1 MKRRLW
7 KACILIFAFSFMMMG
22 CKKNVGT
29 PEDNAI
35 PKEKEE
41 EPVAHIY
48 GFSAIT
54 MDNPFYK
61 ALEGTVRNE
70 VEMLGSTLITED
82 PKGDA
87 NTQAQQIQNMIDRGV
102 EAIFL
107 SPVDWEKI
115 TPSLNSLKEA
125 DVKIINI
132 DTQVKEIEA
141 VDTYIGSDNL
151 KAGELC
157 GEYMIE
163 DFSEGGAI
171 GILECQA
178 VNSIKERIKSFEE
191 TIAKADCGFEIVG
204 RSETDGDREKAKEEC
219 QKILQAHPE
228 LKALM
233 CGNDQIALGAE
244 QAAKEIGRNDIRIY
258 SVDASPQLK
267 QAMME
272 EGSLIAGTV
281 AQSPISIGKKAV
293 EIGQGLLNGE
303 RPEEKEIFEDVNY
316 INEEN
321 INLFGEDGWQ

>member
-7 KACILIFAFSFMMMG
+7 KVCILIFTFSFIMMG

-29 PEDNAI
+29 PEDNAM

-41 EPVAHIY
+41 TVLHTY
-48 GFSAIT
+48 GFSPIT

-61 ALEGTVRNE
+61 ALEGTIRNE

-87 NTQAQQIQNMIDRGV
+87 TTQAQQIQSMIDRGV
-102 EAIFL
+102 EAVFL
-107 SPVDWEKI
+107 CPVDWEEI
-115 TPSLNSLKEA
+115 TPSLNALKAA
-125 DVKIINI
+125 DIKIINI
-132 DTQVKEIEA
+132 DTQVKEIEV
-141 VDTYIGSDNL
+141 VDTFIGSDNI

-157 GEYMIE
+157 GDYMIE
-163 DFSEGGAI
+163 DIPEGGAI
-171 GILECQA
+171 AILECQS

-204 RSETDGDREKAKEEC
+204 RAETDGEKEMSKAQC
-219 QKILQAHPE
+219 QKILQEHPE
-228 LKALM
+228 VKALM
-233 CGNDQIALGAE
+233 CGNDQIALGAQE
-244 QAAKEIGRNDIRIY
+244 AAKETGREDIRIY

-281 AQSPISIGKKAV
+281 AQSPISMGKEAV
-293 EIGQGLLNGE
+293 EIGQSLLDGE
-303 RPEEKEIFEDVNY
+303 HLDKKEVLVDVNY

-321 INLFGEDGWQ
+321 ISLFGEDGWQ